1 MSELTLVIGD
11 KNWSSWSLRPWLA
24 LKMAGAT
31 FREEKI
37 RLRQPDT
44 KANILA
50 HSPSGKVPLLKDGDL
65 LIWESLAICEYV
77 ADLFPAARLW
87 PQDQTARAVARA
99 VASEMHASFV
109 ELRKNMPMD
118 MANAYPGQGL
128 TPEVAADIARIEAI
142 WADCRA
148 RFGKPSQQGP
158 FLFGAFS
165 VADAMFAPVASRFS
179 TYAPPLSAEA
189 RAYMDAIWSLNP
201 MQEWRKDALA
211 ESGKQ

>member
-24 LKMAGAT
+24 LKMAGAS

-37 RLRQPDT
+37 RLRQTDT
-44 KANILA
+44 KASIQA

-65 LIWESLAICEYV
+65 LVWESLAICEYA
-77 ADLFPAARLW
+77 ADRFPAAKLW
-87 PQDQTARAVARA
+87 PQDQKARAVARA
-99 VASEMHASFV
+99 VSSEMHAGFV

-128 TPEVAADIARIEAI
+128 TPEVAADIARIETI
-142 WADCRA
+142 WSDCRA
-148 RFGKPSQQGP
+148 RFGAPSGQGP

-165 VADAMFAPVASRFS
+165 IADAMFAPVVSRFS
-179 TYAPPLSAEA
+179 TYAPPLSAET
-189 RAYMDAIWSLNP
+189 RAYMDAIWALKP
-201 MQEWRKDALA
+201 MQDWRKDALA
-211 ESGKQ
+211 ESGKA